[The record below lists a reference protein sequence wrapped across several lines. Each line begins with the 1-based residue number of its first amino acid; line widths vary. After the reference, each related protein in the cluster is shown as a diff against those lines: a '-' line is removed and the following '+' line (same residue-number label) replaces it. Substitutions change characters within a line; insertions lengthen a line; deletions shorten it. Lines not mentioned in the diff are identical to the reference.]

1 MSVVE
6 SWLWDRGG
14 IMFVMSNLLAAVA
27 QILDVV
33 LVAYYWIIIIQ
44 ALVSW
49 VNPDPF
55 NPIVQFLQLVTE
67 PVLYPIRR
75 LLPLSLRFGV
85 DISPII
91 AILILMFAR
100 AFLIRTLLDFSFRLR

>member
-1 MSVVE
+1 
-6 SWLWDRGG
+6 
-14 IMFVMSNLLAAVA
+14 MFVMSNFLAAIA

-33 LVAYYWIIIIQ
+33 LLAYYWIIIIR
-44 ALVSW
+44 ALISW

-55 NPIVQFLQLVTE
+55 NPIVQFLQVVTE

-75 LLPLSLRFGV
+75 ILPLSLRFGV

-91 AILILMFAR
+91 AILALMFIR
-100 AFLIRTLLDFSFRLR
+100 AFLVRTLLDLSFRLR